1 MIFIAATF
9 KQTLYKLFVS
19 RKHKLA
25 ILGLIVIGS
34 AISITE
40 LAVAKLFTKIVL
52 HEKTMSEGKASLW
65 IAVFFLA
72 FAMTRAGHFAQRVF
86 RLNYFEKA
94 LSDMKAKS
102 ELTKTQEN
110 WTWNLAIELSGV
122 LSAAVQLV
130 LLAAFFALFSPI
142 FTLINLVIIFMIF
155 EIFSRLLIHQIAQ
168 QREFVKAR
176 KEKNPAASA
185 IQVKT
190 RIRSAEFGQLLSSLG
205 IMLLLGV
212 LLYLSYKNGLSASNT
227 IVLFLGIRMQSSNLN
242 NISTG
247 LMRFARALAN
257 SE

>member
-1 MIFIAATF
+1 MIFIAKLFKSTF
-9 KQTLYKLFVS
+9 YKLFVN

-25 ILGLIVIGS
+25 VLGVIVIGS
-34 AISITE
+34 CISITE

-52 HEKTMSEGKASLW
+52 HEKTMAGSKAAILI
-65 IAVFFLA
+65 IAFFFA
-72 FAMTRAGHFAQRVF
+72 FGLTRAGHFAQRIF

-94 LSDMKAKS
+94 LADLKERS

-110 WTWNLAIELSGV
+110 WLWTLAIEISTI
-122 LSAAVQLV
+122 LSAAVQLI
-130 LLAAFFALFSPI
+130 LLALFFAIFSPV
-142 FTLINLVIIFMIF
+142 FTLLNLLIIAIIF
-155 EIFSRLLIHQIAQ
+155 EVFSRLLIHQIDQ
-168 QREFVKAR
+168 QRGFAKAR

-185 IQVKT
+185 LQVKT
-190 RIRSAEFGQLLSSLG
+190 RIRSGEFGQLLSSFG
-205 IMLLLGV
+205 VMVLLGV
-212 LLYLSYKNGLSASNT
+212 LLLMSYKNNLSASNT

>member
-1 MIFIAATF
+1 MIVIASLF
-9 KQTLYKLFVS
+9 KETLYRLFVN

-25 ILGLIVIGS
+25 ILGLIVIS
-34 AISITE
+34 SFISITE
-40 LAVAKLFTKIVL
+40 LAVAKLFTKIVM
-52 HEKTMSEGKASLW
+52 HEKTMSDSKATLW
-65 IAVFFLA
+65 IAVFFIA
-72 FAMTRAGHFAQRVF
+72 FGLTRAGHFAQRVF

-94 LSDMKAKS
+94 LSDLKAQS
-102 ELTKTQEN
+102 EMTKTQEN

-130 LLAAFFALFSPI
+130 LLATFFAFFSPI
-142 FTLINLVIIFMIF
+142 FTVLNLLIIFIIF
-155 EIFSRLLIHQIAQ
+155 EIFSRLFIHQIAQ

-176 KEKNPAASA
+176 KEKNPTASA

-190 RIRSAEFGQLLSSLG
+190 RIRSAEFGQLLSSFG
-205 IMLLLGV
+205 IMLLLAV
-212 LLYLSYKNGLSASNT
+212 LLFLSYKNGLSAANT
-227 IVLFLGIRMQSSNLN
+227 VVLFLGIRMQSSNLN